1 MAFIHGK
8 STGVLFNGSNLSS
21 YFNEASVSQD
31 VETAEVTAFGNNAK
45 AYITGLKDGTMSL
58 SGMFDG
64 DQNAVDSVLAG
75 AVGAEAA
82 KPVTITPDGTTF
94 GKVSLSGDSRETSY
108 EISSPVGDVVSA
120 SMEVQV
126 TGGVDRGVLLSA
138 LNAVTVTGTGTSV
151 DNAASTSNGGVAYL
165 HVTANAH
172 SAGSTF
178 KVQHS
183 ADNTTFVD
191 LVTFTTVATNTTGGE
206 RIAVSGTVNR
216 YVRASHTLAGTGSV
230 TYSIAFSRK

>member
-8 STGVLFNGSNLSS
+8 STGVFFNGTNLSS

-31 VETAEVTAFGNNAK
+31 IETAEVTAFGNSAK
-45 AYITGLKDGTMSL
+45 SYITGLKDGTMSL

-64 DQNAVDSVLAG
+64 QQGAIDEVLS
-75 AVGAEAA
+75 AA
-82 KPVTITPDGTTF
+82 LNTETAAAVTITPDGATF
-94 GKVSLSGDSRETSY
+94 GKVCMSGASLETSY

-126 TGGVDRGVLLSA
+126 TGGVDRGILLAA
-138 LNAVTVTGTGTSV
+138 LSAVTVTGVGTAV
-151 DNAASTSNGGVAYL
+151 DNAASSSNGGVAYL

-172 SAGSTF
+172 NAGSTF

-191 LVTFTTVATNTTGGE
+191 LVTFTTVATTATGGE

>member
-1 MAFIHGK
+1 MAFVHGK
-8 STGVLFNGSNLSS
+8 STGVLFSGSNLSS

-31 VETAEVTAFGNNAK
+31 VETAEVTAFGNSAK
-45 AYITGLKDGTMSL
+45 AYITGLKDGTISL

-64 DQNAVDSVLAG
+64 QQNAVDDVLSS
-75 AVGAEAA
+75 AVGSEASA
-82 KPVTITPDGTTF
+82 PVTIAPDGATY
-94 GKVSLSGDSRETSY
+94 GKVSISGAALETSY

-120 SMEVQV
+120 SLEVQV
-126 TGGVDRGVLLSA
+126 SGGVDRGVLLSA
-138 LNAVTVTGTGTSV
+138 LNAVTTTGTGTSV
-151 DNAASTSNGGVAYL
+151 DNSASSSNGGVAYL

-172 SAGSTF
+172 NAGSTF

-191 LVTFTTVATNTTGGE
+191 LVSFTTVATNTTGGE